1 MVEKVGSA
9 FGKLSMAAQE
19 VLDFMSNEMKPSYEL
34 LMSTGEQYNND
45 ADFVIGMSNNILNAV
60 KTMRD
65 SIEQVSSSLQNV
77 STIAQQSAAGTEEIS
92 ATVSEAA
99 EKVEGVAESVQ
110 EQAKLSLELKE
121 LISKFKTQ

>member
-34 LMSTGEQYNND
+34 LMNTGEQYNKD
-45 ADFVIGMSNNILNAV
+45 AEFVIGMSNDILNAV

-65 SIEQVSSSLQNV
+65 SIAQVSSSLQNV

-92 ATVSEAA
+92 ATVSEAV